1 MAVRHCMHKNH
12 THLVRGGTTGL
23 LEKAS
28 IWEAELMQQATQD
41 LAPLCAQLQNDAT
54 LRVMLNLL
62 MPELSLQSQ
71 AIKLQ
76 YNAGGGGCFPMH
88 FDTDAAVDTRRVT
101 AIWYLNPGWQP
112 GHGGELRLYP
122 FPQPAVD
129 IAPLNDRLV
138 LFSSTDMLHRVL
150 PSSRERCCFTIWL
163 SEGLRRRAGASVAA
177 EEQAAARAELQ
188 RALSRTQPLDGEEA
202 WRLILHPHIRH
213 HAAKLRHCAEWEQS
227 VRESHPQGPQLQVAL
242 DTFTAE
248 VAVVARALAPLLP
261 ALAAGL
267 PPEHMPRRSWF

>member
-1 MAVRHCMHKNH
+1 MSLLSIRSHSGSFWLALLQALEDRTLDSRREMDVPSALDEMRSLKTRHEQVDTEAALAALKRSSQQEQ
-12 THLVRGGTTGL
+12 LD
-23 LEKAS
+23 LE
-28 IWEAELMQQATQD
+28 EQD
-41 LAPLCAQLQNDAT
+41 
-54 LRVMLNLL
+54 
-62 MPELSLQSQ
+62 E
-71 AIKLQ
+71 
-76 YNAGGGGCFPMH
+76 
-88 FDTDAAVDTRRVT
+88 AAV
-101 AIWYLNPGWQP
+101 
-112 GHGGELRLYP
+112 
-122 FPQPAVD
+122 
-129 IAPLNDRLV
+129 
-138 LFSSTDMLHRVL
+138 SSTDMLHRVL

-188 RALSRTQPLDGEEA
+188 RALSRTRPLDGEEA